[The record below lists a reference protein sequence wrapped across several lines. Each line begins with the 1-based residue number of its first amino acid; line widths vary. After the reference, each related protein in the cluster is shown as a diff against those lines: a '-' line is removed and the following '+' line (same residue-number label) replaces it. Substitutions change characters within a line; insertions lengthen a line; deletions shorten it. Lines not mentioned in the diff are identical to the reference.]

1 MDYYLNLPPI
11 DLYTLNKN
19 TLEVA
24 KDVYTFSCD
33 PYNWYFAGNIL
44 THNK

>member
-1 MDYYLNLPPI
+1 VVTKVNKNILNL
-11 DLYTLNKN
+11 
-19 TLEVA
+19 E